1 MTHPTQEF
9 TRFETAR
16 IIGARALQ
24 ISMDAP
30 LLIKISDEELE
41 EMHYDALK
49 IAEKEFR
56 SGVLPISVKRPM
68 PTKTGAKLQ
77 AVKEDAVDDEKIVE
91 KEKEVEQE
99 IAEKAEEMGLVNEG
113 DNEDAIISDDSAGGG
128 EE

>member
-1 MTHPTQEF
+1 MAEATQEF

-30 LLIKISDEELE
+30 LLIKITEAELE
-41 EMHYDALK
+41 VMHYDALK
-49 IAEKEFR
+49 IASKEFY
-56 SGVLPISVKRPM
+56 SGVLPISVRRPM

-77 AVKEDAVDDEKIVE
+77 PIRDESMDDEKIIE
-91 KEKEVEQE
+91 KEKEVEKE
-99 IAEKAEEMGLVNEG
+99 IAEKAEEMGLVNEN
-113 DNEDAIISDDSAGGG
+113 DNEEAIIEDNSAGS

>member
-1 MTHPTQEF
+1 MVEATQEY

-30 LLIKISDEELE
+30 LLIKLSEEELV
-41 EMHYDALK
+41 EMHYDAMK
-49 IAEKEFR
+49 IATKEFL
-56 SGVLPISVKRPM
+56 SGVLPISVRMPM
-68 PTKTGAKLQ
+68 PLKTGGKLQ
-77 AVKEDAVDDEKIVE
+77 PVREESVDDEKIVE

-99 IAEKAEEMGLVNEG
+99 IAEKAEEMGLVNES
-113 DNEDAIISDDSAGGG
+113 DTEDAIIGDDSAGS

>member
-1 MTHPTQEF
+1 MNEQKQEF
-9 TRFETAR
+9 TKFEIAR

-30 LLIKISDEELE
+30 LLIDISESELE
-41 EMHYDALK
+41 GMRYDALK

-68 PTKTGAKLQ
+68 PSRTGAKLQ
-77 AVKEDAVDDEKIVE
+77 PVREDSMDDEKIVE
-91 KEKEVEQE
+91 KEKEVEKE
-99 IAEKAEEMGLVNEG
+99 IVEKAEEMGLVNEN
-113 DNEDAIISDDSAGGG
+113 DNEDAIIEDSSSNS

>member
-1 MTHPTQEF
+1 MVEATQEY

-30 LLIKISDEELE
+30 LLIKLSEEELV
-41 EMHYDALK
+41 EMHYDAMK
-49 IAEKEFR
+49 IATKEFL
-56 SGVLPISVKRPM
+56 SGVLPISVRRPM
-68 PTKTGAKLQ
+68 PLKTGGKLQ
-77 AVKEDAVDDEKIVE
+77 PIREESVDDEKIVE

-99 IAEKAEEMGLVNEG
+99 IAEKAEEMGLVNES
-113 DNEDAIISDDSAGGG
+113 DTEDAIIGDDSAGS

>member
-1 MTHPTQEF
+1 MVEATQEY

-30 LLIKISDEELE
+30 LLIKLSEEELV
-41 EMHYDALK
+41 EMHYDAMK
-49 IAEKEFR
+49 IATKEFL
-56 SGVLPISVKRPM
+56 SGVLPISVRRPM
-68 PTKTGAKLQ
+68 PLKTGGKLQ
-77 AVKEDAVDDEKIVE
+77 PVREESVDDEKIVE

-99 IAEKAEEMGLVNEG
+99 IAEKAEEMGLVNES
-113 DNEDAIISDDSAGGG
+113 DTEDAIIGDDSAGS